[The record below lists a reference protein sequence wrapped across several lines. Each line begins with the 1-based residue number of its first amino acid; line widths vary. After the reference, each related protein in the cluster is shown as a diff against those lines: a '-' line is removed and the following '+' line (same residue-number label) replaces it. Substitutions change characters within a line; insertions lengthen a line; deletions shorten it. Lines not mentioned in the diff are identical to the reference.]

1 MTSLPDVPDGPAAPG
16 LAAPGP
22 AVAGAPDG
30 GTGPRGRPSRRPARG
45 WPLRRTISVA
55 IGVLAAFSVAAIVTG
70 SLALHDLSTARSQV
84 VAKLDPASFQA
95 SQLYAALLNQETA
108 VRGYALT
115 ADRSFLVPYGR
126 GMADQRR
133 SASRLRQLLTGLP
146 GTQAEL
152 AQVTA
157 GSGQWR
163 TQYAQPAIAQIAARG
178 KPLLSPAIQQGKAEF
193 DSLRAPLSR
202 LQASLATQRRAALA
216 SLSSSARELNAACI
230 LIAIGL
236 LVIVAGLALGGRRA
250 VLRPLSR
257 VASDARRVANGD
269 FEHQVG
275 RTGPRELQGVGED
288 VELMRQRI
296 LQELSALRAN
306 NITLEERTLD
316 LQRSNAELEQFAYV
330 ASHDLQE
337 PLRKVASF
345 CQLLQRRYSGRLDER
360 ADQYIEYAV
369 DGAKRMQVLINDLLA
384 FSRVGRSAES
394 RELVD
399 TGEALG
405 QARAN
410 LAEARKDAR
419 AVIDAG
425 ELPVVLGEPALI
437 TAVFQN
443 LISNALKFRGE
454 QPPHV
459 RVTAERED
467 GFWVFSV
474 TDNGI
479 GIPEEYADRIFVIF
493 QRLHDRAAYSGTGI
507 GLAMCRKII
516 EYFGGRI
523 WLDTAY
529 SGGSRFCFTLPARV
543 EENHAD
549 DE

>member
-1 MTSLPDVPDGPAAPG
+1 MTSLPEVPDSP
-16 LAAPGP
+16 AAPGP
-22 AVAGAPDG
+22 AAAGAPDSG
-30 GTGPRGRPSRRPARG
+30 AGPPGRPRRRAARG
-45 WPLRRTISVA
+45 WPLGRTISVA
-55 IGVLAAFSVAAIVTG
+55 IGVLAAFSLAAIVTG
-70 SLALHDLSTARSQV
+70 SLALHDLSATRSQV
-84 VAKLDPASFQA
+84 VTKLDPASFQA

-115 ADRSFLVPYGR
+115 ADRSFLDPYTR
-126 GMADQRR
+126 GMAAQRR
-133 SASRLRQLLTGLP
+133 SAARLRQLLTGLP
-146 GTQAEL
+146 GAQAEL

-163 TQYAQPAIAQIAARG
+163 TQYAQPAIDQIAARG
-178 KPLLSPAIQQGKAEF
+178 KPLLSPAIQQGKADF

-202 LQASLATQRRAALA
+202 LQASLATRRRAAVA

-230 LIAIGL
+230 LIALGL
-236 LVIVAGLALGGRRA
+236 LVIVTALALGARRA
-250 VLRPLSR
+250 VLRPLSQ
-257 VASDARRVANGD
+257 VASDARRVADGD

-296 LQELSALRAN
+296 LRELSALRAN
-306 NITLEERTLD
+306 NVTLEERTLD

-384 FSRVGRSAES
+384 FSRVGRSIES

-443 LISNALKFRGE
+443 LLSNALKFRGE

>member
-1 MTSLPDVPDGPAAPG
+1 MTSLPEIPEGTDAPG
-16 LAAPGP
+16 LVAARP
-22 AVAGAPDG
+22 ADG
-30 GTGPRGRPSRRPARG
+30 LPGPRGPRRRPVRG
-45 WPLRRTISVA
+45 WPLGRTISVA
-55 IGVLAAFSVAAIVTG
+55 IGVLAAFAVAAIVTG
-70 SLALHDLSTARSQV
+70 SLALHDLSAARSQV
-84 VAKLDPASFQA
+84 VSKLDPASFEA

-115 ADRSFLVPYGR
+115 ADRSFLGPYTQGR
-126 GMADQRR
+126 ADQRG
-133 SASRLRQLLTGLP
+133 AVARLRQLLPGLP
-146 GTQAEL
+146 AAQAEL

-157 GSGQWR
+157 GSAQWR
-163 TQYAQPAIAQIAARG
+163 AQYAQPAITRIAAQGR
-178 KPLLSPAIQQGKAEF
+178 PLISPAIQQGKTDF
-193 DSLRAPLSR
+193 DSLRTPLAR
-202 LQASLATQRRAALA
+202 LQASLAAHRQTAVATLR
-216 SLSSSARELNAACI
+216 SSSKELNASCI
-230 LIAIGL
+230 IIAIGL
-236 LVIVAGLALGGRRA
+236 LAIVIALAFGARRA

-257 VASDARRVANGD
+257 VASDARLVADGD

-288 VELMRQRI
+288 VDLMRQRI

-306 NITLEERTLD
+306 NGVLEERTLD

-384 FSRVGRSAES
+384 FSRVGRSTEN
-394 RELVD
+394 RVPVD
-399 TGEALG
+399 TGETFG

-425 ELPVVLGEPALI
+425 ELPVVMGEPALI

-443 LISNALKFRGE
+443 LLSNALKFRGE

-459 RVTAERED
+459 HVTAERED
-467 GFWVFSV
+467 GFWIFSV

-479 GIPEEYADRIFVIF
+479 GIPAEYADRIFVIF

-516 EYFGGRI
+516 EYFGGQI

-543 EENHAD
+543 GENHAD